1 MLRTSLAFSLGLIL
15 FLAACG
21 GGGGSTPPPPAVS
34 VALTPSTAQT
44 INAGL
49 ILPIGAAVSNDSANQ
64 GVTWSLTGVGSL
76 AASSITS
83 VTYQA
88 PGTVSSDQTAT
99 VTATSIANPAVSA
112 SLQITVTNTT
122 ASGNVVPLIVD
133 GGPAPL
139 HNYANGVFT
148 TVTICLTGTPT
159 CQAIGGILVDTGSF
173 GLRVLK
179 SALAVPPSPLPIS
192 GKTLNN
198 CAKFVDGSFLW
209 GEVAAADIQLGGEK
223 ATNTSF
229 QIIADPTTFTIPT
242 ACSSGGSNID
252 NLGSLGAN
260 GILGVGPE
268 AQDCGPACASGTPPP
283 VYFACSSGTT
293 CTATLVPLAQQITN
307 PVVKFPTDNNGVIME
322 MQSLTSAATTA
333 TGSLIFGIGTQTN
346 NGLAGAKI
354 QTMDNF
360 DNFTTLFNGQTM
372 TESFIDSGSNGLFF
386 PDSGIPNCPDAAF
399 FFCPSSLLSLS
410 AINQGQN
417 SAVNTVSFGID
428 NADNLFNN
436 NPTADAFSTLGG
448 TNDSGSFDWGLPFFY
463 GRSVF
468 TSIRGQTTPSGT
480 PPAPW
485 WAY

>member
-159 CQAIGGILVDTGSF
+159 WLRAAI
-173 GLRVLK
+173 
-179 SALAVPPSPLPIS
+179 LAFPSQRS
-192 GKTLNN
+192 G
-198 CAKFVDGSFLW
+198 
-209 GEVAAADIQLGGEK
+209 
-223 ATNTSF
+223 
-229 QIIADPTTFTIPT
+229 
-242 ACSSGGSNID
+242 
-252 NLGSLGAN
+252 
-260 GILGVGPE
+260 
-268 AQDCGPACASGTPPP
+268 
-283 VYFACSSGTT
+283 
-293 CTATLVPLAQQITN
+293 
-307 PVVKFPTDNNGVIME
+307 
-322 MQSLTSAATTA
+322 
-333 TGSLIFGIGTQTN
+333 
-346 NGLAGAKI
+346 
-354 QTMDNF
+354 
-360 DNFTTLFNGQTM
+360 
-372 TESFIDSGSNGLFF
+372 
-386 PDSGIPNCPDAAF
+386 
-399 FFCPSSLLSLS
+399 
-410 AINQGQN
+410 
-417 SAVNTVSFGID
+417 
-428 NADNLFNN
+428 
-436 NPTADAFSTLGG
+436 
-448 TNDSGSFDWGLPFFY
+448 
-463 GRSVF
+463 
-468 TSIRGQTTPSGT
+468 
-480 PPAPW
+480 
-485 WAY
+485 